1 MDQDWKPTIIRKSRP
16 TAKDMRSSAAINQA
30 LASGQGIELHKKQE
44 AGTNKHP
51 SGSVNLARIDAD
63 HESLKVKTVD
73 PSVAKAIQQA
83 RQKAGKTQKELATE
97 ISERPQII
105 TEYESGKAIPNQQIL
120 GKLERALKVKLRGSN
135 IGAPL

>member
-1 MDQDWKPTIIRKSRP
+1 
-16 TAKDMRSSAAINQA
+16 MRSSAAINQA
-30 LASGQGIELHKKQE
+30 LASGQGVELHKKHE

-51 SGSVNLARIDAD
+51 SGSVNLAKVDAD
-63 HESLKVKTVD
+63 SETLKVKTVD
-73 PSVAKAIQQA
+73 ASISKAIQQA

-97 ISERPQII
+97 ISERPQVV

-120 GKLERALKVKLRGSN
+120 AKLERALKVKLRGAN